1 MAIVSLINRKGGVGK
16 TTLTLALSDFLT
28 SVYRKRI
35 LLLDL
40 DPQANLTLACVG
52 EDRWAELDHRHKTV
66 ADVFEDVVRN
76 VAVAP
81 HIEAI
86 NRIRGAIPAQ
96 LLAST
101 PRLSD
106 IESEAMESDQAWR
119 RRVGSPYLVL
129 TQALSRLSDGYD
141 YVLLDC
147 PPSLGVITVN
157 GLAFSDGYLIPVM
170 PSPVAISGIEQVV
183 RKIGSFATGLRRSIK
198 RYGTIINRMD
208 GRTNLHP
215 TIISELERNPEAKP
229 VWATRIRASVHA
241 EEGWAQHEARTLLQR
256 WGSLHGDFAALTE
269 EFIRRVR

>member
-1 MAIVSLINRKGGVGK
+1 MATVSLINRKGGVGK

-52 EDRWAELDHRHKTV
+52 EQRWVELDERRKTV
-66 ADVFEDVVRN
+66 ADVFFDIVNNVPVV
-76 VAVAP
+76 P
-81 HIEAI
+81 HLEVI
-86 NRIRGAIPAQ
+86 NRIRGAVPAQ

-106 IESEAMESDQAWR
+106 IEAEAMDSDQAWR

-129 TQALSRLSDGYD
+129 NQALVRLLDGYD
-141 YVLLDC
+141 YVLIDC
-147 PPSLGVITVN
+147 PPSLGVITLN
-157 GLAFSDGYLIPVM
+157 GLVFSDGYLIPVM

-183 RKIGSFATGLRRSIK
+183 DRIDKFAGGFRRTIK
-198 RYGTIINRMD
+198 RYGTVVNRVD
-208 GRTNLHP
+208 SRTNLHAAV
-215 TIISELERNPEAKP
+215 IRELEGNPDAQP
-229 VWATRIRASVHA
+229 LWTTRVRASVRV
-241 EEGWAQHEARTLLQR
+241 EEGWDQHEARTLSQR
-256 WGSLHGDFAALTE
+256 WGVLQNDFLALAE